1 MTTTT
6 IRSRSRRRALLGA
19 SLTVGTIVAVAL
31 LVASSWVPPLAIAAV
46 AVALVGGF
54 LATWA
59 ATIEFREW
67 KDRAAQEGESA
78 RAAERDRTRVF
89 HARQREVLATVDAR
103 TRAVQDSLNQAMT
116 SLGESEAQASRLRGD
131 NEALSIEN
139 GELRTENGEL
149 RTQLDKVAAAS
160 EEADVV
166 ALPVRLSTEESQR
179 WSDLEAPTV
188 VNLDLVR
195 LANPLLDEVKQAHA
209 N

>member
-1 MTTTT
+1 M
-6 IRSRSRRRALLGA
+6 
-19 SLTVGTIVAVAL
+19 AL

-131 NEALSIEN
+131 NEALTIEN